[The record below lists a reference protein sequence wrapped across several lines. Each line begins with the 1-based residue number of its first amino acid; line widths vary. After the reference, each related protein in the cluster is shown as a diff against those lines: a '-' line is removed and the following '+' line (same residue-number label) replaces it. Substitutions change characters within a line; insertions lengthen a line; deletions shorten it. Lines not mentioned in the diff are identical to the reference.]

1 MLLNMRTKSNPDW
14 HFQRPELA
22 DFYLKSFALKLS
34 NSRAL
39 FARRRMGKTEFLLQ
53 DLGPAAAKQG
63 YRVIYINLW
72 ECRDNTSEGVASSVI
87 NSLQNSDGFLERIKK
102 ISSKKIGTIK
112 LNAKTPMAEGS
123 FETRFEADN
132 STANLMSNMWQQIDQ
147 CQDTIL
153 LLIDEAQILASANNS
168 DLAAAL
174 RAGLDVRKQKIHVI
188 FTGSSEHTL
197 RDMFAKS
204 NQPFYNWAPV
214 EPFPLLDNLFVQHM
228 IAVSNHILDSNYHLS
243 DQQGIE
249 AFNQLKQTP
258 ELFRRFLEE
267 YLIRP
272 FHGCQ
277 SAIEN
282 ALAKTYTDQGFDSL
296 WNELLPVDR
305 IILQS
310 IAARQESL
318 SSKSTR
324 IKLGQHLGLAELA
337 NHTVNNAL
345 ARLFEKQ
352 HLSREDR
359 GVYRFED
366 DHFEEWVKLEHPL
379 PT

>member
-1 MLLNMRTKSNPDW
+1 MDKKSAPDW

-22 DFYLKSFALKLS
+22 DYYLKSFALKLS

-53 DLGPAAAKQG
+53 DLCPQACKQG

-72 ECRDNTSEGVASSVI
+72 ECRDNTSEGVASTVI
-87 NSLQNSDGFLERIKK
+87 NSLQNSNGFFDRIKK
-102 ISSKKIGTIK
+102 ISNKQIASIK
-112 LNAKTPMAEGS
+112 VNAKSPLAEGS
-123 FETRFEADN
+123 LETRFENDISA
-132 STANLMSNMWQQIDQ
+132 SSLMNKMWQKIDQ
-147 CQDTIL
+147 TNDTIL
-153 LLIDEAQILASANNS
+153 LLIDEAQILATTSNNH
-168 DLAAAL
+168 LAAAL
-174 RAGLDVRKQKIHVI
+174 RAGLDVRKQRIHVI

-228 IAVSNHILDSNYHLS
+228 INVSNHILDSSYHISLEE
-243 DQQGIE
+243 GIS
-249 AFNQLKQTP
+249 AFKQLKQTP

-272 FHGCQ
+272 FHGCDT
-277 SAIEN
+277 AIER

-296 WNELLPVDR
+296 WNELLPVDQL
-305 IILQS
+305 ILQF
-310 IAARQESL
+310 IATRKTGL

-324 IKLGQHLGLAELA
+324 QKLGQHLGLSELA

-345 ARLFEKQ
+345 ARLFDKQ

-359 GVYRFED
+359 GIYRFED
-366 DHFEEWVKLEHPL
+366 DHFEEWIQTEHPFA
-379 PT
+379 

>member
-1 MLLNMRTKSNPDW
+1 MRETSNPDW

-53 DLGPAAAKQG
+53 DLAPAAAKLG

-72 ECRDNTSEGVASSVI
+72 ECRDNTNEGVASAVI
-87 NSLQNSDGFLERIKK
+87 NSLSSSASLLDRIKK
-102 ISSKKIGTIK
+102 ISGKKINTIK
-112 LNAKTPMAEGS
+112 LNAKTPIGEGS
-123 FETRFEADN
+123 LETRFEPE
-132 STANLMSNMWQQIDQ
+132 SSSGLTAKMWQEIDH
-147 CQDTIL
+147 CKEVIL
-153 LLIDEAQILASANNS
+153 LLIDEAQILASSNNA

-174 RAGLDVRKQKIHVI
+174 RAGLDVRKQKVHVI

-214 EPFPLLDNLFVQHM
+214 EPFPLLDNLFVHHM

-243 DQQGIE
+243 YDDGIT
-249 AFNQLKQTP
+249 AFDQLKQTP

-272 FHGCQ
+272 FHGHQ
-277 SAIEN
+277 AAITS
-282 ALAKTYTDQGFDSL
+282 ALAKTYTDQGFDRL
-296 WNELLPVDR
+296 WSDLLPVDQV
-305 IILQS
+305 ILQY
-310 IAARQESL
+310 IAANQGGL
-318 SSKSTR
+318 SSKNTR
-324 IKLGQHLGLAELA
+324 LLLGQRLGMTELA

-345 ARLFEKQ
+345 ARLFDKQ

-366 DHFEEWVKLEHPL
+366 DHFEEWVNMEHPFV
-379 PT
+379 

>member
-1 MLLNMRTKSNPDW
+1 MRETSNPDW

-53 DLGPAAAKQG
+53 DLAPAAAKQG

-72 ECRDNTSEGVASSVI
+72 ECRDNTSEGVASTVI
-87 NSLQNSDGFLERIKK
+87 NSLQNSANLLDRIKK
-102 ISSKKIGTIK
+102 ISGKKINTIK
-112 LNAKTPMAEGS
+112 LNAKTPMGEGS
-123 FETRFEADN
+123 LETRFEPE
-132 STANLMSNMWQQIDQ
+132 SSSSLTAKMWQEIDH
-147 CQDTIL
+147 CSEVIL
-153 LLIDEAQILASANNS
+153 LLIDEAQILASTNNS

-174 RAGLDVRKQKIHVI
+174 RAGLDVRKQKVHVI

-243 DQQGIE
+243 YDDGIT
-249 AFNQLKQTP
+249 AFEQLKQTP

-272 FHGCQ
+272 FHGYQ
-277 SAIEN
+277 AAITS
-282 ALAKTYTDQGFDSL
+282 ALAKTYTDQGFDRL
-296 WNELLPVDR
+296 WSESLPVDQ
-305 IILQS
+305 IILQY
-310 IAARQESL
+310 IAANQGGL
-318 SSKSTR
+318 SSKNTR
-324 IKLGQHLGLAELA
+324 VLLGQRLGMAELA

-345 ARLFEKQ
+345 ARLFDKQ
-352 HLSREDR
+352 YLSREDR

-366 DHFEEWVKLEHPL
+366 DHFEEWIKMEHPFV
-379 PT
+379 

>member
-1 MLLNMRTKSNPDW
+1 MREKNTPDW

-53 DLGPAAAKQG
+53 DLSPLASKQG

-72 ECRDNTSEGVASSVI
+72 ECRDNTSEGVASAVLH
-87 NSLQNSDGFLERIKK
+87 SLQNSDGFLDRIKN
-102 ISSKKIGTIK
+102 ISSKKIGSMK
-112 LNAKTPMAEGS
+112 LSAKNPLAEGS
-123 FETRFEADN
+123 LETRFESDPATLGLI
-132 STANLMSNMWQQIDQ
+132 SKMWQKIDQ
-147 CQDTIL
+147 TDDTIL
-153 LLIDEAQILASANNS
+153 LLIDEAQILASANNK

-174 RAGLDVRKQKIHVI
+174 RAGLDVRKQRIHVI

-228 IAVSNHILDSNYHLS
+228 IGVSNHILDSNYHLS
-243 DQQGIE
+243 LEEGTA
-249 AFNQLKQTP
+249 AFYQLKQTP

-272 FHGCQ
+272 FYGCNA
-277 SAIEN
+277 AIER

-296 WNELLPVDR
+296 WNELLPVDQ
-305 IILQS
+305 IILQY
-310 IAARQESL
+310 IAARQTGL

-324 IKLGQHLGLAELA
+324 QKLGQYLGLGELA

-359 GVYRFED
+359 GIYRFED
-366 DHFEEWVKLEHPL
+366 DHFEEWIQLEHPFV
-379 PT
+379 